1 MFCWK
6 LIRNHE
12 LKEKNR
18 ICFVGRHILDTL
30 YKESEE
36 QAFALYL
43 IILLL
48 YYRILYVQLQNFLC
62 CKMQV
67 YFIYLTLP
75 IPTPMADSSLF
86 LFSNT
91 LSPFILISKQKYQ
104 TDDEFQFPQLI
115 SEIIGAALAVSHET
129 LNGRRIIRI

>member
-1 MFCWK
+1 MVNF
-6 LIRNHE
+6 
-12 LKEKNR
+12 
-18 ICFVGRHILDTL
+18 LDTL

-48 YYRILYVQLQNFLC
+48 CYRILYVQLQNFLC

-75 IPTPMADSSLF
+75 IPTHMADSSLF